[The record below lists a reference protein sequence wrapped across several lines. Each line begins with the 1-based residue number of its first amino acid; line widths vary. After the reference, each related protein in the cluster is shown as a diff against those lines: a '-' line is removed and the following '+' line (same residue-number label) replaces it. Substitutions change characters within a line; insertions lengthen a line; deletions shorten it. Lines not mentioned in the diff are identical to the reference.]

1 MRRQLQWVA
10 LAGSDCVLATISAS
24 LLRAT
29 ASKLLPRGRS
39 SKSAFTPP
47 STYRARQ
54 STIVGRDVFSFL
66 AKALLDRPSDAPR
79 IIRARSAWRCSV
91 LPERTIL
98 SSSALSSAVIA
109 SAVLL
114 AHMPH
119 SIAGPNHLVKLCVRH
134 YTRCVERCEAAHTEA
149 KKTAKSPERVMTL
162 GYRRP
167 ILDPNQL
174 SRRGHVKLGSP
185 S

>member
-10 LAGSDCVLATISAS
+10 LAGGDCVLATISAS

-39 SKSAFTPP
+39 SQSAFTPP

-54 STIVGRDVFSFL
+54 STIVGRDVLSCL
-66 AKALLDRPSDAPR
+66 AKALLDRPSAAPR
-79 IIRARSAWRCSV
+79 IIRARSACRCSV

-98 SSSALSSAVIA
+98 SSSALSSPVIA

-114 AHMPH
+114 APMPH
-119 SIAGPNHLVKLCVRH
+119 SIAGPEPYVKLCVRH
-134 YTRCVERCEAAHTEA
+134 YTSYA
-149 KKTAKSPERVMTL
+149 KRAGESTGDFRFAFGVRVWF
-162 GYRRP
+162 
-167 ILDPNQL
+167 
-174 SRRGHVKLGSP
+174 
-185 S
+185 

>member
-1 MRRQLQWVA
+1 MRQSPPPCCGPPLQ
-10 LAGSDCVLATISAS
+10 
-24 LLRAT
+24 
-29 ASKLLPRGRS
+29 KLLPRGRS

-54 STIVGRDVFSFL
+54 STIVGRDVFSSL
-66 AKALLDRPSDAPR
+66 AKALLDRPSAAPR

-119 SIAGPNHLVKLCVRH
+119 SIAGPRPGTTKNCASP
-134 YTRCVERCEAAHTEA
+134 AAA
-149 KKTAKSPERVMTL
+149 SCRSVAALPFFRAPRPFLSIP
-162 GYRRP
+162 RRP
-167 ILDPNQL
+167 K
-174 SRRGHVKLGSP
+174 RRGADERIRDTRQPIRAALCRLPSGMLGIAAFGR
-185 S
+185 